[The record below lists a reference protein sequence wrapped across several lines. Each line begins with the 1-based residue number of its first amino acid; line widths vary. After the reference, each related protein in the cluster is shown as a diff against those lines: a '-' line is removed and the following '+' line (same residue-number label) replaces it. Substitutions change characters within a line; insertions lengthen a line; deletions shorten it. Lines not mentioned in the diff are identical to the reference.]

1 MQFVANLALLQ
12 LRAFWGTLLAEICW
26 RGAQKHFGGPGLKGS
41 TFKGLRCL
49 MQIIDVGPTKSRLQF
64 SAQPQSERLPRTQT
78 GTFRDS
84 AQAILEIALTWPHP
98 KLTKCC
104 SNGALHI

>member
-1 MQFVANLALLQ
+1 MDRTDQEMGRIPL
-12 LRAFWGTLLAEICW
+12 
-26 RGAQKHFGGPGLKGS
+26 KGGPLQ
-41 TFKGLRCL
+41 CL

-64 SAQPQSERLPRTQT
+64 SAQPQSERLPRTQK